1 MKKILGLML
10 ALSLLALPAF
20 SQIEF
25 KDVPDDHWA
34 ASAVYDLVK
43 LGVTQGYPD
52 GTFRGKK
59 NITRYE
65 TAIFV
70 SKLAKVL
77 QMGEDYSDEI
87 EALRK
92 EIAGIK
98 RFPVVGEMPISGK
111 VEMVGMLG
119 NLLATGGTTGKG
131 PVTYYRLQT
140 GLNSK
145 VNDKV
150 SVSINLDT
158 MDSGYYG
165 GSYMLPTQL
174 IDITAK
180 LKVDPAEVGLDQM
193 GLGEPLMVSLTSG
206 PGAIQHTDG
215 TGFLPS
221 ETGVTYDRP
230 DNGVA
235 VATKLYGADVEGEY
249 VAVNKRNTGKV
260 DTNQV
265 TGKVAYTFAGVPYL
279 NSLKVEAVGDYYAKN
294 PNASNSIRDLRA
306 AINVA
311 APLSSDINA
320 KATFGMG
327 KSERKG
333 WMVEGELELADVWK
347 TGTEVFLKGAKVG
360 SEFITTGL
368 EMEQF
373 DAAGYDVFSR
383 PLEAAQVDLGGVVK
397 QNVTDKL
404 ALEGKGDIRLAP
416 DFKYETDKASLT
428 AQLGVKY
435 EIAPNTSLD
444 AYYRYHQEP
453 EQDETTDLTA
463 VGLVYKF

>member
-1 MKKILGLML
+1 ML
-10 ALSLLALPAF
+10 AVSLLAMPAF

-65 TAIFV
+65 TAILI

-77 QMGEDYSDEI
+77 QKGEDYSDEI
-87 EALRK
+87 EALKK
-92 EIAGIK
+92 EIAGLK
-98 RFPVVGEMPISGK
+98 RTPLGGAPITGS
-111 VEMVGMLG
+111 VEMKGILG
-119 NLLATGGTTGKG
+119 NLLATDGITGKG
-131 PVTYYRLQT
+131 PVSYYRLKT
-140 GLNSK
+140 GLNSQI
-145 VNDKV
+145 NEKV

-165 GSYMLPTQL
+165 GSYTLPTQL

-180 LKVDPAEVGLDQM
+180 LTVDPREFGLDQV
-193 GLGEPLMVSLTSG
+193 GLIEPLMVNLTSG
-206 PGAIQHTDG
+206 PGSIQHTDA

-221 ETGVTYDRP
+221 ENGVTYDRP
-230 DNGVA
+230 DSGVA
-235 VATKLYGADVEGEY
+235 VATNFYGAELEGAY
-249 VAVNKRNTGKV
+249 VAKNKRTTGKV
-260 DTNQV
+260 DTNELI
-265 TGKVAYTFAGVPYL
+265 GKVAYTFSDVPYI
-279 NSLKVEAVGDYYAKN
+279 NSLRVEAIGDYYAKN
-294 PNASNSIRDLRA
+294 PNSNNSIKDLRG

-311 APLSSDINA
+311 APLMPDVNA
-320 KATFGMG
+320 KAKLGMG

-333 WMVEGELELADVWK
+333 WMVEGELQLADVWK
-347 TGTEVFLKGAKVG
+347 TGTDVYLKGAKVG

-368 EMEQF
+368 EMEQV
-373 DAAGYDVFSR
+373 DAAGYDVFKR
-383 PLEAAQVDLGGVVK
+383 PLEAAQVDLGGVIK

-404 ALEGKGDIRLAP
+404 AVEGKGDIRLAP

-435 EIAPNTSLD
+435 ELAPNTSLD